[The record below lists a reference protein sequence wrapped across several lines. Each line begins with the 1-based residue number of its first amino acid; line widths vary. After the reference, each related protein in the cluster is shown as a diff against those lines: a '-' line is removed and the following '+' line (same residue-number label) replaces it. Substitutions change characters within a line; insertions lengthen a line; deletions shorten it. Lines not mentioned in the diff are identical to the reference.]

1 MKHTLAALLSLLLLA
16 GLSGCGY
23 SSSAV
28 FQDDVKTVYV
38 DMFESRTFRR
48 DLEFMLTEAVKK
60 RIATDTPYRVAAKEK
75 ADTILRGE
83 VLEARQTAYAPDFRT
98 RQPREK
104 QLTLVVRVQWK
115 DVRNGKMLVDRPLLL
130 QSVDYTPAAGETEPF
145 ARQKD
150 VDRLAARIVAQMYNE
165 W

>member
-1 MKHTLAALLSLLLLA
+1 MKQMLA
-16 GLSGCGY
+16 GVLLVSLPVGLAGCGY
-23 SSSAV
+23 SSNAV

-48 DLEFMLTEAVKK
+48 NLEFMLTEAVKK
-60 RIATDTPYRVAAKEK
+60 RIATDTPYRVAAREK

-130 QSVDYTPAAGETEPF
+130 QSVDYTPAAGESEPF

-150 VDRLAARIVAQMYNE
+150 IDRLAARIVAQMYND